1 MKRLTLPLLL
11 LVCTLAVVVV
21 SAQSLLRTNSAAAQV
36 PKAPTHWE
44 YASLVIGDAAADIDW
59 LAGRTM
65 LKGLGDVAR
74 PDLDRSVQSLFR
86 QLGGKGENANL
97 GMLLN
102 LIGRDGWEMV
112 SYSRPPGA
120 QTWMFKRTS
129 Q

>member
-1 MKRLTLPLLL
+1 MKRLTVPLLL
-11 LVCTLAVVVV
+11 LTFTLPVAVLSV
-21 SAQSLLRTNSAAAQV
+21 QSLLRPNSAAAQV

-59 LAGRTM
+59 QAGGRL
-65 LKGLGDVAR
+65 LKEPGDVTR
-74 PDLDRSVQSLFR
+74 PDLDRSIRALYP
-86 QLGGKGENANL
+86 QLGGKDENANL

-112 SYSRPPGA
+112 SYSRPAGV